1 MSLIKIWHAVDFF
14 QYVGHTSSDIESP
27 VVGYRRTRRM
37 STNVFLCALFQL
49 SLFLVISCGDDSVSV
64 RLSGGQVLGRRETVD
79 DKALNVFLGI
89 PYAQPPVDRLRFQKP
104 LPIESWS
111 EPIEAVNWP
120 RPCYQANHFLDNF
133 RNQEFSEDCLYLNIW
148 SPTDTNETA
157 ASEGR
162 AVMFWIHGGALI
174 IGSSVEK
181 FYSGHVL
188 AAKGDVVVV
197 TINYRFVVKTFNCR
211 KGSRHGQGSQQNSP
225 IG

>member
-1 MSLIKIWHAVDFF
+1 MCA
-14 QYVGHTSSDIESP
+14 SSPDIDGP
-27 VVGYRRTRRM
+27 VVGWRRTRRM

-104 LPIESWS
+104 LPVESWS
-111 EPIEAVNWP
+111 EPVKALNWP
-120 RPCYQANHFLDNF
+120 RPCYQAHPFPQYF

-148 SPTDTNETA
+148 SPTDKNETA
-157 ASEGR
+157 DCECR
-162 AVMFWIHGGALI
+162 AVMVWIHGGALI
-174 IGSSVEK
+174 FGSSVEEY
-181 FYSGHVL
+181 FSGHVL

-197 TINYRFVVKTFNCR
+197 TINYRFVVKTFNYY
-211 KGSRHGQGSQQNSP
+211 
-225 IG
+225 